1 MSNTA
6 PHRASGE
13 GGAAGH
19 PLDERGATDSLHSA
33 GLPSG
38 GSRDPGALRRVRV
51 LVGLSLALGL
61 SLVLAQGLLA
71 RTLASISTERADRQA
86 LVSLRALGELVQRA
100 GGTGDPVR
108 AVVSTWKEQ
117 LPPGSAVRVSAFSG
131 IRLEASTFPED
142 QGERAAPRRLSREEK
157 PLYDRGQRLRAAVE
171 INREESTAR
180 KLEIET
186 EALPDGRRLLSAPVE
201 VDGSVVGMV
210 ELATVPQEVPLEP
223 GLGALLLWLLLPVAL
238 CAGASFVVRRQG
250 VLVVVS
256 VVALG
261 VGLSGYASYSQG
273 LLGSEVRG
281 TQTLVAGQLRAMSQR
296 AQAVLAERQ
305 LAVEPPLQPGNWDA
319 DAYRRPLG
327 LVTPAGEV
335 NEAAV
340 TARLGE
346 LRSGANRAFGGLVTV
361 ALALLLF
368 IGMGGLA
375 RTVETV
381 VENRTA
387 YLYIAPAMVGMV
399 VLVFFPFF
407 YGITLSF
414 TDSNLYNTG
423 QSLPDIW
430 VGLRNYAEI
439 LGDFNIARR
448 ADDGSIVF
456 NYLNFYYTLFFTV
469 VWTVTNVTLGVTVGL
484 VLALIL
490 NVQGLALRPVYRVL
504 LILPWAMPN
513 YITALIWK
521 GMFHQQ
527 FGVVNH
533 VIRMFGGQGLAWYGS
548 PFSAFLTVLAT
559 NGWLSFPFMMVVSLG
574 ALTSIPVE
582 LYEAARVDGASRW
595 QQFLSITLPSLKPA
609 LVPAIILSVVWT
621 FNQFNVIFLVTEG
634 EPSNSTEILVTQ
646 AYKYAFQRYRYGY
659 AAAYSTVIFGIL
671 LLYSVVQNRVS
682 RATEAA

>member
-1 MSNTA
+1 MA
-6 PHRASGE
+6 PQRTGDAS
-13 GGAAGH
+13 AH
-19 PLDERGATDSLHSA
+19 PGDERGRSQALHRT
-33 GLPSG
+33 GGDPSG
-38 GSRDPGALRRVRV
+38 GSPGPGALHRGRVF
-51 LVGLSLALGL
+51 VGLSLALGL
-61 SLVLAQGLLA
+61 SLAIAYGLLA
-71 RTLASISTERADRQA
+71 GALEKMSTERADRQS
-86 LVSLRALGELVQRA
+86 LVSLRALEDLVQRA
-100 GGTGDPVR
+100 GGSGDAVR

-117 LPPGSAVRVSAFSG
+117 LPAGSAVRVIAFSG
-131 IRLEASTFPED
+131 IQLEASTFPED

-171 INREESTAR
+171 TNREEGSAR
-180 KLEIET
+180 KVEVET

-210 ELATVPQEVPLEP
+210 ELATAPLAAPLKPGMLATLAFFLVPLAVC
-223 GLGALLLWLLLPVAL
+223 GAA
-238 CAGASFVVRRQG
+238 AFVVRRQG
-250 VLVVVS
+250 LLVAVS
-256 VVALG
+256 VVLLAAGLG
-261 VGLSGYASYSQG
+261 GYVSYS
-273 LLGSEVRG
+273 LGTLGAEVRG
-281 TQTLVAGQLRAMSQR
+281 TQTLVATQLQAMAQR
-296 AQAVLAERQ
+296 AQAVMAERQ
-305 LAVEPPLQPGNWDA
+305 LAAEPALQPGNWDA
-319 DAYRRPLG
+319 DQFRRPLG

-335 NEAAV
+335 NEAV
-340 TARLGE
+340 VSARVGE
-346 LRSGANRAFGGLVTV
+346 LRSGAGRALGGLG
-361 ALALLLF
+361 ALALAVLLF

-381 VENRTA
+381 VEYRTA

-423 QSLPDIW
+423 QALSDIW
-430 VGLRNYAEI
+430 VGLRNYVEI

-448 ADDGSIVF
+448 AQDGSLVF

-469 VWTVTNVTLGVTVGL
+469 VWTVTNVTIGVTVGL
-484 VLALIL
+484 ALALIL

-533 VIRMFGGQGLAWYGS
+533 VIRMFGGQGLAWYDTPTTS
-548 PFSAFLTVLAT
+548 FLTALAT

-574 ALTSIPVE
+574 ALTSIPNE

-595 QQFLSITLPSLKPA
+595 QQFKSITLPSLKPA
-609 LVPAIILSVVWT
+609 LVPAVILSVVWT
-621 FNQFNVIFLVTEG
+621 FNMFNIIFLVTEG
-634 EPSNSTEILVTQ
+634 EPGNSTEILVTQ
-646 AYKYAFQRYRYGY
+646 AYKFAFQRYRYGY

-671 LLYSVVQNRVS
+671 LLYSVVQNRMS

>member
-1 MSNTA
+1 
-6 PHRASGE
+6 
-13 GGAAGH
+13 
-19 PLDERGATDSLHSA
+19 
-33 GLPSG
+33 
-38 GSRDPGALRRVRV
+38 VRV

-71 RTLASISTERADRQA
+71 KTLESIATERADRQA
-86 LVSLRALGELVQRA
+86 FISLRALEDLVQRA
-100 GGTGDPVR
+100 GGKGDSVR
-108 AVVSTWKEQ
+108 AVVSAWQQQ
-117 LPPGSAVRVSAFSG
+117 LPAGSAVRVIAFSG
-131 IRLEASTFPED
+131 IQLEASTFPED
-142 QGERAAPRRLSREEK
+142 KDERAAPRRLSREEK
-157 PLYDRGQRLRAAVE
+157 PLYDRGQRLRTAVE
-171 INREESTAR
+171 TNREEGSAR
-180 KLEIET
+180 KLEVEA
-186 EALPDGRRLLSAPVE
+186 EALPNGGRQLSAPVE
-201 VDGSVVGMV
+201 VDGAVVGLV
-210 ELATVPQEVPLEP
+210 ELATPPLKEP
-223 GLGALLLWLLLPVAL
+223 LYPSKGALALWLLLPLAL
-238 CAGASFVVRRQG
+238 CAGACFAVRRQG
-250 VLVVVS
+250 LLVLAS
-256 VVALG
+256 VVALAVG
-261 VGLSGYASYSQG
+261 VGGYASYS
-273 LLGSEVRG
+273 LGMLEAQVRE
-281 TQTLVAGQLRAMSQR
+281 TQTLVAGQLRAMSER
-296 AQAVLAERQ
+296 AQAVMAERQ
-305 LAVEPPLQPGNWDA
+305 LATEPALQPGNWDA
-319 DAYRRPLG
+319 DQFRRPLG
-327 LVTPAGEV
+327 LVTPAGAV

-340 TARLGE
+340 AARVAE
-346 LRSGANRAFGGLVTV
+346 LRSGAGRALGGLGTL
-361 ALALLLF
+361 ALAVLLF

-387 YLYIAPAMVGMV
+387 YAYIAPAMVGMV

-423 QSLPDIW
+423 QSLTDIW

-439 LGDFNIARR
+439 VGDFSIAKR
-448 ADDGSIVF
+448 AQDGSIVF

-469 VWTVTNVTLGVTVGL
+469 VWTVTNVTIGVTVGL

-533 VIRMFGGQGLAWYGS
+533 VIRMFGGQGLAWYDTPVS
-548 PFSAFLTVLAT
+548 SFFTVLAT

-574 ALTSIPVE
+574 ALTSIPTE

-595 QQFLSITLPSLKPA
+595 QQFTAITLPALKPA

-634 EPSNSTEILVTQ
+634 EPSNSTEILITQ

>member
-6 PHRASGE
+6 PKRTGDPR
-13 GGAAGH
+13 GTAGH
-19 PLDERGATDSLHSA
+19 PLDERGSTEAL
-33 GLPSG
+33 SG
-38 GSRDPGALRRVRV
+38 PDQSPGTRGPGALRRGRV
-51 LVGLSLALGL
+51 LVGLLLALGA
-61 SLVLAQGLLA
+61 SLLLAQGLLS
-71 RTLASISTERADRQA
+71 RTLESVSTERADRQA
-86 LVSLRALGELVQRA
+86 LVSLRALEDLVQRA
-100 GGTGDPVR
+100 GGSGDSVR

-117 LPPGSAVRVSAFSG
+117 LPAGSAVRVIAFSG
-131 IRLEASTFPED
+131 IQLEASTFPED
-142 QGERAAPRRLSREEK
+142 QGDKAAPRRLSREEK
-157 PLYDRGQRLRAAVE
+157 PLYDRGQRMRAAVE
-171 INREESTAR
+171 TNREEGTAR
-180 KLEIET
+180 KLEVET
-186 EALPDGRRLLSAPVE
+186 EALPNGGRLLSAPVE
-201 VDGSVVGMV
+201 VEGSVVGMV
-210 ELATVPQEVPLEP
+210 ELAIAMPPAPLKP
-223 GLGALLLWLLLPVAL
+223 DMGPLLLWLLVPLAVTA
-238 CAGASFVVRRQG
+238 AASFVLRRQ
-250 VLVVVS
+250 VLLVVVA

-261 VGLSGYASYSQG
+261 VGLSGYASYSLG
-273 LLGSEVRG
+273 LLRSELSG
-281 TQTLVAGQLRAMSQR
+281 TQALVAGQVKAMSQR
-296 AQAVLAERQ
+296 ARAVMAERQ
-305 LAVEPPLQPGNWDA
+305 LAAEPALQPGNWDA
-319 DAYRRPLG
+319 DAFRRPLG

-340 TARLGE
+340 ASRIDE
-346 LRSGANRAFGGLVTV
+346 LRSGANRAFGGLGVA
-361 ALALLLF
+361 ALAFLLF
-368 IGMGGLA
+368 IGLGGLA
-375 RTVETV
+375 RTVATV

-423 QSLPDIW
+423 QPLSDIW

-439 LGDFNIARR
+439 LGDFNIAKR
-448 ADDGSIVF
+448 AQDGSIVF
-456 NYLNFYYTLFFTV
+456 NYLNFYYTLFFTI
-469 VWTVTNVTLGVTVGL
+469 VWTVTNVTIGVTVGL

-533 VIRMFGGQGLAWYGS
+533 VIRMFGGQGLSWFETPVTS
-548 PFSAFLTVLAT
+548 FFTVLAT

-582 LYEAARVDGASRW
+582 LYEAARVDGATRW
-595 QQFLSITLPSLKPA
+595 QQFTAITLPALKPA
-609 LVPAIILSVVWT
+609 LVPAVILSVVWT

-634 EPSNSTEILVTQ
+634 EPSNSTEILITQ

-671 LLYSVVQNRVS
+671 LLYSVVQNRMS

>member
-1 MSNTA
+1 MA
-6 PHRASGE
+6 PQRTGDE
-13 GGAAGH
+13 QNDVAAHALG
-19 PLDERGATDSLHSA
+19 ERGHTQALHST
-33 GLPSG
+33 GGRPSG
-38 GSRDPGALRRVRV
+38 GSSGPGAPHRGRVF
-51 LVGLSLALGL
+51 VGLSLALGL
-61 SLVLAQGLLA
+61 SLAIAHGLLA
-71 RTLASISTERADRQA
+71 GALDKMSTERADRQS
-86 LVSLRALGELVQRA
+86 LVSLRALEDLVQRA
-100 GGTGDPVR
+100 GGSGDAVR

-117 LPPGSAVRVSAFSG
+117 LPPGSAVRVIAFSG
-131 IRLEASTFPED
+131 IQLEASTFPED

-171 INREESTAR
+171 TNREEGSAR
-180 KLEIET
+180 KLEVET

-210 ELATVPQEVPLEP
+210 ELATAPLAAPLKPGMLATLAFFLVPLAVC
-223 GLGALLLWLLLPVAL
+223 GAA
-238 CAGASFVVRRQG
+238 AFVVRRQG
-250 VLVVVS
+250 LLVAMS
-256 VVALG
+256 VVLLAAGLG
-261 VGLSGYASYSQG
+261 GYVSYSLG
-273 LLGSEVRG
+273 TLGSEVHA
-281 TQTLVAGQLRAMSQR
+281 TQTLVASQLQAMAQR
-296 AQAVLAERQ
+296 AQAVMAERQ
-305 LAVEPPLQPGNWDA
+305 LAAEPALQPGNWDA
-319 DAYRRPLG
+319 DQFRRPLG

-335 NEAAV
+335 NEAV
-340 TARLGE
+340 VSARVAE
-346 LRSGANRAFGGLVTV
+346 LRSGAGRALGGLG
-361 ALALLLF
+361 ALALAVLLF

-381 VENRTA
+381 VEYRTA
-387 YLYIAPAMVGMV
+387 YLYIAPAMVGML

-423 QSLPDIW
+423 QALSDIW
-430 VGLRNYAEI
+430 VGLRNYVEI

-448 ADDGSIVF
+448 AQDGSLVF

-469 VWTVTNVTLGVTVGL
+469 VWTVTNVTIGVTVGL
-484 VLALIL
+484 ALALML

-533 VIRMFGGQGLAWYGS
+533 VIRMFGGQGLAWYDTPTTS
-548 PFSAFLTVLAT
+548 FLTALAT

-574 ALTSIPVE
+574 ALTSIPNE

-595 QQFLSITLPSLKPA
+595 QQFKSITLPSLKPA
-609 LVPAIILSVVWT
+609 LVPAVILSVVWT
-621 FNQFNVIFLVTEG
+621 FNMFNIIFLVTEG

-646 AYKYAFQRYRYGY
+646 AYKFAFQRYRYGY

-671 LLYSVVQNRVS
+671 LLYSVVQNRMS